1 MAGPR
6 CLPRAW
12 LRDMPCHRV
21 MRESV
26 PRAAEGPVGE
36 GVGVSRCWRWNLGF
50 SPEGGK
56 PQRREGRMHRLTVPG
71 DDSGGSGP

>member
-1 MAGPR
+1 
-6 CLPRAW
+6 
-12 LRDMPCHRV
+12 MPPQSLATGHAPSPCD
-21 MRESV
+21 EGSV
-26 PRAAEGPVGE
+26 HGAAEGPVGE

-56 PQRREGRMHRLTVPG
+56 PQRREGHMHRLTVPG